1 MFLSIENPIITAE
14 STFLD
19 RLGLGV
25 ETLLLG
31 MLVVFAM
38 LAIIFVCMLACQA
51 VLVKKVKK
59 IVEPEAPAAA
69 APAPAPAPAA
79 APAPIA
85 DDSATVAAI
94 VAAISAYTG
103 ASPSSFR
110 VVSFKRR

>member
-1 MFLSIENPIITAE
+1 MFLSIENPIITNE
-14 STFLD
+14 STILD

-59 IVEPEAPAAA
+59 IVEPEAAPAPVA
-69 APAPAPAPAA
+69 APAPAV
-79 APAPIA
+79 APAPVA
-85 DDSATVAAI
+85 DDAATVAAI

-110 VVSFKRR
+110 VVSFRRR

>member
-1 MFLSIENPIITAE
+1 MFLSIDNPIITAE

-31 MLVVFAM
+31 MLVVFSM

-59 IVEPEAPAAA
+59 TVEPEAPAAPVPAPVA
-69 APAPAPAPAA
+69 APAPQT
-79 APAPIA
+79 
-85 DDSATVAAI
+85 DDTATIAAI

>member
-31 MLVVFAM
+31 MLVVFSM
-38 LAIIFVCMLACQA
+38 LAIIFVCMLVCQA

-59 IVEPEAPAAA
+59 IVEPEAPAAPA
-69 APAPAPAPAA
+69 ASPAPAA
-79 APAPIA
+79 APAPVT

>member
-38 LAIIFVCMLACQA
+38 LATIFVCMLACQA

-59 IVEPEAPAAA
+59 IVEPEAAPAPVSALAPA
-69 APAPAPAPAA
+69 APAPAT
-79 APAPIA
+79 
-85 DDSATVAAI
+85 DDSATIAAI